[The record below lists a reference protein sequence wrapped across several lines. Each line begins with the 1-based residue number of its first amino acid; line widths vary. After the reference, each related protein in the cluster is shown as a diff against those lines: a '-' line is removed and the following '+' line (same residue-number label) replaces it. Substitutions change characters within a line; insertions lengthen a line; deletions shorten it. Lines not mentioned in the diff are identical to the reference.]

1 MSTLQVLWQYA
12 PLLLS
17 GVGVTLWSWLLG
29 SLLGLA
35 VGAVVALLRRLPFL
49 PLRWVLRGYIEVI
62 RGTPF
67 LLQLFLIYFGGPFV
81 GIRLSA
87 IAAGVVCLGVHA
99 GAYFAEIFRAGFS
112 ALPKGQIEAAASFGM
127 TPPQILWRISLPTM
141 LVAIFPSIVSMLI
154 SISKETVILSI
165 ITVPNLM
172 YQVQSMTD
180 ETYSA
185 FSGIIALAAFYWVF
199 VECLARAS
207 AWVERRLT
215 FFMRDGGQ
223 RSVV

>member
-1 MSTLQVLWQYA
+1 MSIFQVLWHYA

-17 GVGVTLWSWLLG
+17 GAGVTLWSWLLG

-35 VGAVVALLRRLPFL
+35 VGAGVALLRRLPIR
-49 PLRWVLRGYIEVI
+49 PLRWMLRGYIEVI

-67 LLQLFLIYFGGPFV
+67 LLQLFLLYSGGPFV

-87 IAAGVVCLGVHA
+87 LTAGVVCLGVHA
-99 GAYFAEIFRAGFS
+99 GAYFAEIFRAGFEG
-112 ALPKGQIEAAASFGM
+112 LPKGQIEAASSFGM
-127 TPPQILWRISLPTM
+127 TSSQILWRISLPTM

-172 YQVQSMTD
+172 YQIQSMTV

-185 FSGIIALAAFYWVF
+185 FSGIIALAVFYWVF
-199 VECLARAS
+199 VECLAQLS

-215 FFMRDGGQ
+215 VFMRADTAGMAA
-223 RSVV
+223 

>member
-1 MSTLQVLWQYA
+1 MSSLALLWHWA

-17 GVGVTLWSWLLG
+17 GIAVTLWSWLLG

-35 VGAVVALLRRLPFL
+35 IGFVVALLRRLPL
-49 PLRWVLRGYIEVI
+49 RPLRWALRLYVEVI

-67 LLQLFLIYFGGPFV
+67 LLQLFLLYSGGPFI

-87 IAAGVVCLGVHA
+87 LAAGIICLGVHA
-99 GAYFAEIFRAGFS
+99 GAYFAEIFRAGFES
-112 ALPKGQIEAAASFGM
+112 LPKGQIEAASSFGM
-127 TPPQILWRISLPTM
+127 TPLQILWRISLPTM

-172 YQVQSMTD
+172 YQIQSMTV

-185 FSGIIALAAFYWVF
+185 FAGIIALAAFYWIF
-199 VECLARAS
+199 VESLARICAL
-207 AWVERRLT
+207 VERRLT
-215 FFMRDGGQ
+215 FFMRAGAA
-223 RSVV
+223 S

>member
-1 MSTLQVLWQYA
+1 MSTLALLWHWA

-17 GVGVTLWSWLLG
+17 GIGITLWSWLLG
-29 SLLGLA
+29 SILGLA
-35 VGAVVALLRRLPFL
+35 IGFAVALLRRLQFR
-49 PLRWVLRGYIEVI
+49 PLRWLLRGYVEVI

-67 LLQLFLIYFGGPFV
+67 LLQLFLLYSGGPFI

-87 IAAGVVCLGVHA
+87 LAAGVICLGVHA
-99 GAYFAEIFRAGFS
+99 GAYFAEIFRAGFES
-112 ALPKGQIEAAASFGM
+112 LPKGQIEAASSFGM
-127 TPPQILWRISLPTM
+127 TPAHILWRVSLPTM

-172 YQVQSMTD
+172 YQIQSMTV

-185 FSGIIALAAFYWVF
+185 FAGIIALAVFYWIF
-199 VECLARAS
+199 VESLARVS
-207 AWVERRLT
+207 ALVERRLT
-215 FFMRDGGQ
+215 FFMRTGAA
-223 RSVV
+223 S

>member
-1 MSTLQVLWQYA
+1 MSDLATLQQYA

-29 SLLGLA
+29 ALLGIAL
-35 VGAVVALLRRLPFL
+35 GFVVALLRRLPL
-49 PLRWVLRGYIEVI
+49 PPLRWVLRAYVEII

-67 LLQLFLIYFGGPFV
+67 LLQLFLIYSGGPFV

-87 IAAGVVCLGVHA
+87 FAAGVVGLGIHA
-99 GAYFAEIFRAGFS
+99 GAYFAEIFRAGFDG
-112 ALPKGQIEAAASFGM
+112 LPKGQIEAASSFGM
-127 TPPQILWRISLPTM
+127 TPVQILWRVSLPTM

-154 SISKETVILSI
+154 SISKETAILSI

-172 YQVQSMTD
+172 YQIQSMTV
-180 ETYSA
+180 ETYTA

-199 VECLARAS
+199 VEVLARLS
-207 AWVERRLT
+207 AVVERRLT
-215 FFMRDGGQ
+215 LFMRAG
-223 RSVV
+223 R